1 MARKTKAKKEK
12 APEESIELETEVK
25 EKSQKTQEEAE
36 GKMED
41 FNLKK
46 DIKENTE
53 KIQTHAEKVLDDI
66 ISTFKG
72 KQEEFGKTISNYTT
86 VTEKPLV
93 DLLEIDE
100 ALILKVDLPNISKE
114 DVILEVTEE
123 SVELAIQFEED
134 IEEIVKEAAKEE
146 DIEESESPKI
156 KYIIKERSKGK
167 IERSIPLPVAIN
179 IEEVVARF
187 EGSILIVDL
196 PKIQEPRFKVDI
208 S

>member
-12 APEESIELETEVK
+12 TPEKSIELKTEVK
-25 EKSQKTQEEAE
+25 GNSQETQEENE
-36 GKMED
+36 GKLED
-41 FNLKK
+41 SNLKK

-100 ALILKVDLPNISKE
+100 SLILKVDLPNIIKD

-123 SVELAIQFEED
+123 SVEIAVQFEED
-134 IEEIVKEAAKEE
+134 IEEMVKEAAAE
-146 DIEESESPKI
+146 EESDDDSPKV
-156 KYIIKERSKGK
+156 KYILKERSKGK
-167 IERSIPLPVAIN
+167 IERSIPLPVQIN
-179 IEEVVARF
+179 IEEVAARF
-187 EGSILIVDL
+187 EGSVLIVDL
-196 PKIQEPRFKVDI
+196 PKIKEPRFKVDI
-208 S
+208 N

>member
-1 MARKTKAKKEK
+1 MARKTKASKEK
-12 APEESIELETEVK
+12 ASEKSIELETEVK
-25 EKSQKTQEEAE
+25 EKSQETQEENK

-41 FNLKK
+41 SNLKN

-53 KIQTHAEKVLDDI
+53 KIQTHAEKVLEDI

-72 KQEEFGKTISNYTT
+72 KQQEFGKTISNYTT

-100 ALILKVDLPNISKE
+100 SLILKVDLPNINKD

-123 SVELAIQFEED
+123 SVEIAVQFEED
-134 IEEIVKEAAKEE
+134 IEEMAKEAAE
-146 DIEESESPKI
+146 EESEESPKV
-156 KYIIKERSKGK
+156 KYILKERSKGK
-167 IERSIPLPVAIN
+167 IERSIPLPVQIN
-179 IEEVVARF
+179 IEEVAARF
-187 EGSILIVDL
+187 EGSVLIVDL
-196 PKIQEPRFKVDI
+196 PKIKEPRFKVDI

>member
-12 APEESIELETEVK
+12 APEKSIELETEVK
-25 EKSQKTQEEAE
+25 EKSQETQEENE
-36 GKMED
+36 GKLED
-41 FNLKK
+41 SNLKK

-100 ALILKVDLPNISKE
+100 SLILKVDLPNISKD

-123 SVELAIQFEED
+123 SVEIAVQFEED
-134 IEEIVKEAAKEE
+134 IEEMVKEAAAE
-146 DIEESESPKI
+146 EESDDESPKV
-156 KYIIKERSKGK
+156 KYILKERSKGK
-167 IERSIPLPVAIN
+167 IERSIPLPVQIN
-179 IEEVVARF
+179 IEEVAARF
-187 EGSILIVDL
+187 EGSVLIVDL
-196 PKIQEPRFKVDI
+196 PKIKEPRFKVDI

>member
-12 APEESIELETEVK
+12 TPEKSIELKTEVK
-25 EKSQKTQEEAE
+25 GNSQETQEENE
-36 GKMED
+36 GKLED
-41 FNLKK
+41 SNLKK

-100 ALILKVDLPNISKE
+100 SLILK
-114 DVILEVTEE
+114 
-123 SVELAIQFEED
+123 
-134 IEEIVKEAAKEE
+134 
-146 DIEESESPKI
+146 
-156 KYIIKERSKGK
+156 
-167 IERSIPLPVAIN
+167 
-179 IEEVVARF
+179 
-187 EGSILIVDL
+187 
-196 PKIQEPRFKVDI
+196 
-208 S
+208 

>member
-1 MARKTKAKKEK
+1 MARKTKANKEK
-12 APEESIELETEVK
+12 ASEKSVKLETEVK
-25 EKSQKTQEEAE
+25 EKSQKTQDENK

-41 FNLKK
+41 SNLKN

-100 ALILKVDLPNISKE
+100 SLILKVDLPNISKD

-123 SVELAIQFEED
+123 SVEIAVQFEED
-134 IEEIVKEAAKEE
+134 IEEMVKEAAE
-146 DIEESESPKI
+146 EESDKSPKV
-156 KYIIKERSKGK
+156 KYILKERSKGK
-167 IERSIPLPVAIN
+167 IERSIPLPVQIN
-179 IEEVVARF
+179 IEEVAARF
-187 EGSILIVDL
+187 EGSVLIVDL
-196 PKIQEPRFKVDI
+196 PKIKEPRFKVDI